1 MRITALKKAIGIL
14 LATLFLVFNYSP
26 IVQEIVRFPAELQ
39 IFEGESQIL
48 NFGLPLQARITN
60 SNDVNVLKF
69 NGDSLSDQKRYDISR
84 PLSIEP
90 VSQGDVNLDF
100 MLFGLIPVKKL
111 TISVTS
117 PKKLIPGGNS
127 IGVSLYTNGALI
139 VGTSD
144 VTDQDGITH
153 FPAID
158 AGLLPGDIIEKV
170 NNVPVKDAVHLS
182 QLVNKV
188 KGQAV
193 DLECRRD
200 NRVFVTQIHPV
211 QDATDSKYRLG
222 LWVRDSTAG
231 VGTLTFIDPE
241 TGYMGALGHAIT
253 DVDTGAMLS
262 VKDGEISES
271 TIIDV
276 KIGKKGLPGELV
288 GNFTNKRKVL
298 GTIIKNTSYGIYGKT
313 NRTISNPIYKNSLP
327 IAYQYNIK
335 PGKATILTTID
346 DTGIQEYEIRIL
358 KINRQAEPGPKGL
371 VLEISDP
378 RLLTKTGGI
387 VQGMS
392 GSPIIQN
399 GRIIGAVT
407 HVFVNDPKKGYGIFI
422 EWMLEEANKIIE

>member
-288 GNFTNKRKVL
+288 GNITNKRKVL

-313 NRTISNPIYKNSLP
+313 KRTISNPIYKNSLP